1 MSNQSSV
8 IKVLNDL
15 IEACKDGEYGFRTC
29 GEQAES
35 AELKTLLQQRAA
47 ECAAAASQ
55 LQDQV
60 FALGGSPD
68 TSGSIGGALHRG
80 WVAIKTTLTSYDDL
94 AVMEECERGEDVAM
108 DSYRKALKEE
118 LPPPIRSL
126 VEQQYEGVKRNHQL
140 VRERRDALRR
150 DKAA

>member
-8 IKVLNDL
+8 IEVLNNL
-15 IEACKDGEYGFRTC
+15 IETSKDGEYGFRSC
-29 GEQAES
+29 AEQAES
-35 AELKTLLQQRAA
+35 KELKAMLRKRTD

-68 TSGSIGGALHRG
+68 TSGSVGGALHRG
-80 WVAIKTTLTSYDDL
+80 WVALKTTLTSYDDL

-108 DSYRKALKEE
+108 DSYREALRED

-126 VEQQYEGVKRNHQL
+126 IEQQYEGVKRNHEL
-140 VRERRDALRR
+140 IREKRDALERS
-150 DKAA
+150 A

>member
-15 IEACKDGEYGFRTC
+15 IETCKDGEYGFRTC
-29 GEQAES
+29 GEQAKSE
-35 AELKTLLQQRAA
+35 ELKTMLQQRAA

-60 FALGGSPD
+60 FSLGGSPD
-68 TSGSIGGALHRG
+68 TGGSIGGALHRG
-80 WVAIKTTLTSYDDL
+80 WVALKTTLTSYDDL
-94 AVMEECERGEDVAM
+94 AVMEECERGEDVAL

-118 LPPPIRSL
+118 LPAPIRSL
-126 VEQQYEGVKRNHQL
+126 IEQQYEGVKRNHQQ
-140 VRERRDALRR
+140 VREKRDALKRS
-150 DKAA
+150 A